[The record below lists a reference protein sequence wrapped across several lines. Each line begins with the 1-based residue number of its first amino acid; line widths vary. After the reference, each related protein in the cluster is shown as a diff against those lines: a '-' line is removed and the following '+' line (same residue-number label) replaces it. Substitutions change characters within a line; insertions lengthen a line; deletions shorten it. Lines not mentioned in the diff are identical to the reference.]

1 MSIIVNWKSRILD
14 LVQKR
19 KKDEVFHA
27 FQNVHQGLSEVK
39 SVVEAIKI
47 NSTKPFGVVDGVNK
61 NFRMKDEPSFVVV
74 NGIGI
79 TKTMI
84 NGVDYIWK
92 DGWITFLGVAP
103 PANATIRGIHV

>member
-1 MSIIVNWKSRILD
+1 MSIIVNWKSRILS

-27 FQNVHQGLSEVK
+27 FQDTHNGLVALK
-39 SVVEAIKI
+39 NTVEELKI
-47 NSTKPFGVVDGVNK
+47 NSTIPFGRVDGVNK
-61 NFRMKDEPSFVVV
+61 HFQMKDEPSFIVV

-84 NGVDYIWK
+84 NGVDFIWK
-92 DGWITFLGVAP
+92 NGWITFLGQTP
-103 PANATIRGIHV
+103 PANSTIRGFHV